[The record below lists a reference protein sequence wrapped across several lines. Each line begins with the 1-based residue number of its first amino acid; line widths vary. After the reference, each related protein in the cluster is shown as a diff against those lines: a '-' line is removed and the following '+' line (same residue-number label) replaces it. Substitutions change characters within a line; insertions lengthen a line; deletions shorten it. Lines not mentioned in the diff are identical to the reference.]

1 MQEVSRASAVN
12 SSPSDAQSADD
23 SLKDVD
29 VEVGDTTKSITEKL
43 AAALVS
49 IRSKEDLVKQHAKV
63 AEEALLGKLPDTNTS
78 SKHID
83 NSTQVCEC
91 TGTNH
96 LECKRTQP
104 VQSSLFDIA
113 NNKLGLCS
121 DENCFI
127 SFHALPSCLN
137 IVTMLVGV
145 EF

>member
-1 MQEVSRASAVN
+1 MQEVSRASAAN
-12 SSPSDAQSADD
+12 SSPSDAQSVDD

-29 VEVGDTTKSITEKL
+29 VEVGDTTNGITEKL

-91 TGTNH
+91 IGTNH

-121 DENCFI
+121 DENYFI